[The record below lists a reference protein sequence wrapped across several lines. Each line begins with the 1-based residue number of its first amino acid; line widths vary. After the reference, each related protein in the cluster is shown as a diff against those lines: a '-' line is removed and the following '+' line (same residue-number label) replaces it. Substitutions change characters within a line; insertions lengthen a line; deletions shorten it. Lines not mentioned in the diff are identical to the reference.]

1 MYTRARRMAG
11 LISWLLLVSCC
22 ALGASLGNV
31 AAIDAL
37 NKWWKQSSEVPAA
50 QKAATITP
58 AQTFSAKSG
67 KVYSLPKHDQTTVIG
82 FKTEGNIVVV
92 LTNLTPAQTK
102 EAQDLCHDV
111 SGFVWANE
119 NRHFGLD
126 DIKVL
131 GARNDLLAFRVG
143 LGSVH

>member
-1 MYTRARRMAG
+1 MYTRARIMAG

-22 ALGASLGNV
+22 VLAGSLGNA

-37 NKWWKQSSEVPAA
+37 NKWWKQTSEVPAA
-50 QKAATITP
+50 PKAGTMTP
-58 AQTFSAKSG
+58 AQTFTAKSG
-67 KVYSLPKHDQTTVIG
+67 KDYALPRHVQTTVTG

-111 SGFVWANE
+111 SGFVWTSE

-131 GARNDLLAFRVG
+131 GARSDLLAFRVG